1 MKTFAI
7 YHIAF
12 ESHQNLN
19 SFRFHFKFG
28 KFQTQ
33 KLFSEVFFQ
42 FYQLN
47 YSLKGGID
55 VKRQNQIA

>member
-1 MKTFAI
+1 MNTFTN

-19 SFRFHFKFG
+19 SFRFHFKFA

-33 KLFSEVFFQ
+33 KLISEVFFLILST
-42 FYQLN
+42 QLQ
-47 YSLKGGID
+47 LEM
-55 VKRQNQIA
+55 